1 MKTKPFMVMEVLEK
15 AKQMESQGDHIVH
28 LEIGEPD
35 FDTPV
40 PIKEA
45 VLKAIKE
52 GDTRYTH
59 SLGKWELR
67 VEIAQYYE
75 QNYGVKISP
84 EQVIVT
90 MGASPAMLI
99 AFSALLAEGGEII
112 ISNPHYACYP
122 NFISFSGGI
131 PREMKVKEEDGFKY
145 RTEEL
150 LTYLNPST
158 KAVVIN
164 SPCNPTGNIFSA
176 EELKKVAEIGCYI
189 ISDEVYH
196 GLNYEGRDHSILEF
210 TDQAFVVNSF
220 SKKYA
225 MTGWRLGYL
234 IAPLQFIRYLQILQQ
249 NLFISVTSF
258 VQEAGRAALKY
269 CQKDVEEMVKVYNER
284 RLYLLNRLNSMG
296 IGTKVPPTGAF
307 YALANVNKYTQDS
320 YSFSFEVLEKAK
332 VALAP
337 GIDFGSNGEGY
348 LRISYAN
355 SLENI
360 AEGMDRLEIFLKEK
374 SLY

>member
-1 MKTKPFMVMEVLEK
+1 MEIKPFLVMEVLEK
-15 AKQMESQGDHIVH
+15 AKQMESRGEHIIH

-35 FDTPV
+35 FKTPK

-45 VLKAIKE
+45 ALKAIEE

-67 VEIAQYYE
+67 EEIVRQYQ
-75 QNYGVKISP
+75 QNYNVTISP
-84 EQVIVT
+84 EQVIIT
-90 MGASPAMLI
+90 QGASPAMLT

-122 NFISFSGGI
+122 NFIRFSGGI
-131 PREMKVKEEDGFKY
+131 PREIQVKEEDGFKY
-145 RTEEL
+145 RPEEL
-150 LTYLNPST
+150 KKHLNHNT

-164 SPCNPTGNIFSA
+164 SPCNPTGNIFSG
-176 EELKKVAEIGCYI
+176 EELKKIAETGCYI

-234 IAPLQFIRYLQILQQ
+234 IAPLPFVRYLQVLQQ

-258 VQEAGRAALKY
+258 VQEAGLAALKY
-269 CQKDVEEMVKVYNER
+269 CQKDVDRMVTIYNER
-284 RLYLLNRLNSMG
+284 RIYLLNRLNSMG
-296 IGTKVPPTGAF
+296 IGTKVAPTGAF
-307 YALANVNKYTQDS
+307 YALANVKKYTSDS
-320 YSFSFEVLEKAK
+320 CALSFEILEKAK
-332 VALAP
+332 VALTP

-360 AEGMDRLEIFLKEK
+360 AEGMDRLETFLKEK
-374 SLY
+374 AV